1 MSEANSGRASGRT
14 VAAALILFGALLR
27 PAQAGEPATLRD
39 RCWSPAALSG
49 SADEKKSVKG
59 NRAFDTPP
67 PPTELA
73 PFSPVPKAQRGV
85 IRRVSLPPGKKL
97 VALTFDL
104 CEMTG
109 EVAGYDAALVDT
121 LRANGVRATF
131 FAGGKWMR
139 SHGERTRQLMAD
151 PLFEIGSHAEAHRNL
166 RLLDGDALAAE
177 IMGPQRAY
185 ETARASLAAQQC
197 VRGEGEEDL
206 VAAIPRRIGLF
217 RFPFGACNATAVR
230 AVNDAGLLAIQ
241 WDRSTGDP
249 SAAQSAEAI
258 ADAMLAAK
266 PGAIVIAHANGRGIH
281 TAAALAV
288 AIPRMKAKGFEFVTV
303 SELLA
308 QGTPEI
314 SATCYDTRPG
324 DTDKYDTFLTP
335 RAAKTDSPAA
345 ETTHEPAAPA
355 R

>member
-1 MSEANSGRASGRT
+1 MSALRSGRT
-14 VAAALILFGALLR
+14 VAVALILSAASLL
-27 PAQAGEPATLRD
+27 PAYAGEPATLRN
-39 RCWSPAALSG
+39 RCWAPAALSG

-67 PPTELA
+67 PAADLA

-104 CEMTG
+104 CEVTG
-109 EVAGYDAALVDT
+109 EIAGYDAALVDT

-139 SHGERTRQLMAD
+139 SHDERTRQLMAD

-197 VRGEGEEDL
+197 VRGGEAL
-206 VAAIPRRIGLF
+206 VAAIPPRIGLF
-217 RFPFGACNATAVR
+217 RFPFGACNATAVQ

-249 SAAQSAEAI
+249 TAAQSAEAI

-266 PGAIVIAHANGRGIH
+266 PGAIIIAHANGRGFH
-281 TAAALAV
+281 TAAALAI

-324 DTDKYDTFLTP
+324 DTDKYDTFFTP

-345 ETTHEPAAPA
+345 EKTHEPAAPA